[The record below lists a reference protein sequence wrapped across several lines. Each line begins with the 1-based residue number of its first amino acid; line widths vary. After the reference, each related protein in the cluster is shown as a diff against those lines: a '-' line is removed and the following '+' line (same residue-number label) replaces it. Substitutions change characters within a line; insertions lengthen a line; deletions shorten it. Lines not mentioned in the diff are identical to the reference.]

1 MSTGRA
7 PGRSH
12 AGPHPMGHE
21 GAPARGPAGHEGA
34 PLVPPGSVD
43 VPIDRG
49 APMTAWA
56 RSRRLALREFG
67 PEDHEAL
74 VRMHREPRLRAHL
87 VDDYPLHDGEV
98 VRVFLARIAQVYRR
112 HEGLGIWHASVL
124 GPQPEFA
131 GWFNLMPMAE
141 RPGEVEIGSRLLP
154 QFWGGGLA
162 VEGGEL
168 LLDHAFDR
176 LGLGRVWGVC
186 HPANRAAQ
194 AVLGVLGFEPLG
206 VMAYDGGPA
215 CHYRVAASDWPALRA
230 QPRGAR
236 LRRALRR
243 PAPAQPIEEPT
254 T

>member
-112 HEGLGIWHASVL
+112 HEGLGLSLIH
-124 GPQPEFA
+124 
-131 GWFNLMPMAE
+131 
-141 RPGEVEIGSRLLP
+141 I
-154 QFWGGGLA
+154 
-162 VEGGEL
+162 
-168 LLDHAFDR
+168 
-176 LGLGRVWGVC
+176 
-186 HPANRAAQ
+186 
-194 AVLGVLGFEPLG
+194 
-206 VMAYDGGPA
+206 
-215 CHYRVAASDWPALRA
+215 
-230 QPRGAR
+230 
-236 LRRALRR
+236 
-243 PAPAQPIEEPT
+243 
-254 T
+254 